1 MKKLKMG
8 TSLAVQ
14 WLILHVPNAGGVGL
28 IPGQGTKIPHVAQ
41 CLENKQTTKKKK
53 KKKNLDKLG
62 KIQPL
67 SIENRVFMGPGLT

>member
-41 CLENKQTTKKKK
+41 CLENKQTTTKKEKPRYA
-53 KKKNLDKLG
+53 G
-62 KIQPL
+62 KDTTFKYREQSL
-67 SIENRVFMGPGLT
+67 YGTWFDLN

>member
-14 WLILHVPNAGGVGL
+14 WLILHVPNAGGVGF

-41 CLENKQTTKKKK
+41 CLENKQTTTK
-53 KKKNLDKLG
+53 KKKNLDILG

>member
-28 IPGQGTKIPHVAQ
+28 IPGQGTKILHVAQ

-53 KKKNLDKLG
+53 KKK
-62 KIQPL
+62 
-67 SIENRVFMGPGLT
+67 T